1 MQKTWK
7 NYDYEKAFNDLLK
20 DGEGIFEYRSRVAYV
35 TRTYKA
41 GSMIEAEIFP
51 AFLDKKDFSRAKRS
65 TASTDKQ
72 KKLNEKR
79 AVKKL
84 IRKINA
90 NFSKNDL
97 WITLGYDNDHL
108 PETLEQAKR
117 DLKNY
122 IRRIQELR
130 KKLGIKE
137 PLRYIYVT
145 EFGEG
150 RVHHHILISGD
161 MDRDTLENM
170 WTLCER
176 KNSRRLKPDDFGL
189 TGLAVYLSK
198 DPQGK
203 KRWGCSKG
211 LKEPKVTDSFQRFTK
226 KKVQKLVENQNLIEE
241 EFKKQYPGYQ
251 YDPEYPCEIY
261 YNEVIG
267 LFYLHCRMYRRA
279 S

>member
-7 NYDYEKAFNDLLK
+7 NYDYEEVYSELLR
-20 DGEGIFEYRSRVAYV
+20 DREIIFQHRSRVAYV

-41 GSMIEAEIFP
+41 GEMIEVEIFP
-51 AFLDKKDFSRAKRS
+51 AFLDRKDFSRAKRL
-65 TASTDKQ
+65 TVSTDKQ
-72 KKLNEKR
+72 RRLNEKR
-79 AVKKL
+79 AAKKL

-97 WITLGYDNDHL
+97 WLTLGYDNKHL
-108 PETLEQAKR
+108 PCSLEQAKK
-117 DLKNY
+117 DLQNY
-122 IRRIQELR
+122 IRRVKGVR
-130 KKLGIKE
+130 KKLKLTA

-145 EFGEG
+145 EFGKN

-161 MDRDTLENM
+161 MERDTLENM

-211 LKEPKVTDSFQRFTK
+211 LKEPKVTDSFQRFPK
-226 KKVQKLVENQNLIEE
+226 RKVQKLAENQNLIEE
-241 EFKKQYPGYQ
+241 EFRKQYPGYR

-267 LFYLHCRMYRRA
+267 LFYLHCRMYRRTA
-279 S
+279 